1 MTTVMRTVRATKSL
15 ESKPLSIE
23 REVLALLDWMKL
35 RFSPVYYGIGI
46 PHGDGSAVILVP
58 GFLGADIYLIEMYLW
73 LWQIGYHPYMS
84 RIGQN
89 AECPNIL
96 CDRLIQTIE
105 KAFQETG
112 RRVCLIGHS
121 LGGTIA
127 LSAAISQPDQVAQV
141 VTLASPFR
149 SIVVNPLIR
158 VVADAVRTS
167 IFLRHNEEEI
177 EPNCYTPTCGGSC
190 TQRQRKEDIPD
201 SVDTIAVYSK
211 SDGVVDWKGCIYED
225 SRLNREIR
233 DGTHVGLA
241 FHPDSYIIIATDL
254 FRCLGREIAVA

>member
-1 MTTVMRTVRATKSL
+1 MTTVMETVQATSL
-15 ESKPLSIE
+15 ESKPLPIE

-158 VVADAVRTS
+158 VVADAVRIS

-177 EPNCYTPTCGGSC
+177 EPNCYTPTCGCSF
-190 TQRQRKEDIPD
+190 TQRLRKEDIPD

-211 SDGVVDWKGCIYED
+211 SDGVVGWKGCIYED

-233 DGTHVGLA
+233 GGTHVGLA
-241 FHPDSYIIIATDL
+241 FHPDSYVIIAEEL
-254 FRCLGREIAVA
+254 SRCLESERAVA